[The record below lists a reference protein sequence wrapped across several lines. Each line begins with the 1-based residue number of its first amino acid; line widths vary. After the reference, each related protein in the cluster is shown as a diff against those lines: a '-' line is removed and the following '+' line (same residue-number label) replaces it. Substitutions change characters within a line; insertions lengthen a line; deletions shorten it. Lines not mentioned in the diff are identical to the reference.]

1 MSVRPTPEKAKTQTS
16 LQAVSEVIFPRVDY
30 ARLYYISLKIDK
42 IKALKE
48 SKGDIQHYIN
58 YITISTTSLAD
69 LRQWVNNIKRSF
81 KPVSH
86 GDTTLSLYSGASKEG
101 WGVVCNVL

>member
-16 LQAVSEVIFPRVDY
+16 IQAVSEVIFPRVDY
-30 ARLYYISLKIDK
+30 ARLYYISLEIDK

-48 SKGDIQHYIN
+48 SKGN
-58 YITISTTSLAD
+58 FNSLMVLSTTSLAD
-69 LRQWVNNIKRSF
+69 LRQWVNNIKSSF

-86 GDTTLSLYSGASKEG
+86 GDTTLSLYLGASKEG